1 LIQILIYLTYY
12 GSFTLDQAQKEKLT
26 DEIINQLQKI
36 STWKFNEMDY
46 LNKLIDLLTNIT
58 ADKDENFNLYLVDTK
73 IFYLIAEKITEI
85 MDQAQQITQ
94 QSKN

>member
-1 LIQILIYLTYY
+1 
-12 GSFTLDQAQKEKLT
+12 
-26 DEIINQLQKI
+26 
-36 STWKFNEMDY
+36 MDY